1 MKSGP
6 GQISVQ
12 KSKFANSAKFPIR
25 PGPTDE
31 ASGHL
36 YHIVAAEAV
45 PERQNIKNH
54 VLLFCQG
61 SGGAS
66 GNLYQ
71 VSAPSK
77 VATTDITAG
86 HASSKPMSATQCVA
100 SAHVGASLP
109 AGAGKELVVQYRC
122 MPPPSAARV

>member
-1 MKSGP
+1 LGEHQALARVP
-6 GQISVQ
+6 RRIAG
-12 KSKFANSAKFPIR
+12 AGTSAR
-25 PGPTDE
+25 NATHPT
-31 ASGHL
+31 AQ
-36 YHIVAAEAV
+36 AV
-45 PERQNIKNH
+45 PERQTIKNH